1 MNILPIGSL
10 VVSEHF
16 EGTGK
21 IVSVNID
28 SNFATVAFFES
39 PAQPYAR
46 QIEVNRDKL
55 SLTIP
60 PEEAV
65 IYCLEPQSQRWARA
79 RFGGSRPNG
88 DFWSFFVKKNMQR
101 SRLIKSLF
109 STKPMILQ

>member
-1 MNILPIGSL
+1 MNILLIGSL

-65 IYCLEPQSQRWARA
+65 IYCLEPQVSAGHA
-79 RFGGSRPNG
+79 HALEDLDLMVIS
-88 DFWSFFVKKNMQR
+88 WSFFVKKNMQR